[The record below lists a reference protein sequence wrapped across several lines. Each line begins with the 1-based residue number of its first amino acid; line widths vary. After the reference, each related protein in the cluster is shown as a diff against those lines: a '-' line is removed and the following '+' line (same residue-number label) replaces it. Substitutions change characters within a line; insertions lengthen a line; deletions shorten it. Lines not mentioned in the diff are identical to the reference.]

1 MKQTFDV
8 IVIGAG
14 NAGLAASAIAKKAGL
29 SVAIIEK
36 DGIGGTCPLR
46 GCVPKKVLVAAA
58 EVIDKINH
66 ASSHHIH
73 VGKPSIDWPQLIK
86 RKREIISPLS
96 SSFEK
101 SLHHKGIELIR
112 GSAEFVDDH
121 TVVINNSLYEAKKIV
136 IATGSTPHSLPIEG
150 FHHVITSDDILELE
164 ELPPSLLFIGAG
176 VVSLE
181 FSHVFARAGVK
192 VTLLEAASRP
202 LPQWEE
208 EIVEKLVL
216 ESEKLGITII
226 TSVEIKS
233 IKKNDSGFAVHFLQN
248 RQEKSIRAEFV
259 ANGAGRVPNVDKL
272 NLEAAHIEHE
282 GHRII
287 LDEYLRSRSN
297 SDIFVAGDPTSSAQ
311 LSPVATYEGKVVG
324 HNLTNDKMIS
334 PDYSSIPSC
343 VFTVP
348 ALASVGLTE
357 TQAREKNLEFI
368 SKTNDLTSWLSGRTY
383 AESTAF
389 SKILIEKGT
398 NQILGAHIIGHDG
411 PELINLLALAMKHG
425 VSSTQIKEMVF
436 AYPTFGSDLSY
447 MV

>member
-14 NAGLAASAIAKKAGL
+14 NAGLAASSVARKAGL

-36 DGIGGTCPLR
+36 DGVGGTCPLR

-58 EVIDKINH
+58 EVVDEINRS
-66 ASSHHIH
+66 SSHHIH
-73 VGKPSIDWPQLIK
+73 VGKLSIDWPQLIK
-86 RKREIISPLS
+86 RKREIINLLSP
-96 SSFEK
+96 SFEN

-121 TVVINNSLYEAKKIV
+121 TVAVNNSLYKAKKIV
-136 IATGSTPHSLPIEG
+136 IATGSSPRVLPIEG

-164 ELPPSLLFIGAG
+164 ELPTSLLFIGAG

-181 FSHVFARAGVK
+181 FSHVFARAGVN

-216 ESEKLGITII
+216 ESKKLGITII

-233 IKKNDSGFAVHFLQN
+233 IKKNDSGFAVHFLHSKE
-248 RQEKSIRAEFV
+248 EKRIQADLI
-259 ANGAGRVPNVDKL
+259 ANGAGRIPNVEAL
-272 NLEAAHIEHE
+272 NLEAAHIDHE
-282 GHRII
+282 GHYI
-287 LDEYLRSRSN
+287 LLDVFLRSRSN
-297 SDIFVAGDPTSSAQ
+297 PDIFIAGDPTRSLQ
-311 LSPVATYEGKVVG
+311 LSPVASYEGKIVG
-324 HNLTNDKMIS
+324 NNLTNDKMIF
-334 PDYSSIPSC
+334 PNYSAIPSC
-343 VFTVP
+343 VFTIP

-357 TQAREKNLEFI
+357 VQAREKNLEFI

-389 SKILIEKGT
+389 SKVLIEKET
-398 NQILGAHIIGHDG
+398 NQILGAHIIGHNG
-411 PELINLLALAMKHG
+411 HELINLLALAMKHG
-425 VSSTQIKEMVF
+425 ISSDQVKEMVF
-436 AYPTFGSDLSY
+436 AYPTFCSDLTY